1 MKLQFLTPS
10 GGIVVDN
17 NLLIQLASHCLD
29 KYARILQRIYYSDEW
44 WSVSRR
50 NIH

>member
-10 GGIVVDN
+10 GGIVAD
-17 NLLIQLASHCLD
+17 NLLIPLASHRLD